1 MSLQFIKENIQKIAK
16 ETGCDDFIQTTLKW
30 LTKRQI
36 DPTQDEQTA
45 NKISSKRLM
54 VVGGECVASP
64 GFSKIEYYCPK
75 LNKWKYWKIFPDART
90 SYAVAVLN
98 NELYI
103 VGGELKGECLKTV
116 SIEKKV
122 ER

>member
-1 MSLQFIKENIQKIAK
+1 MSLLQFIEGNIQKIAK

-36 DPTQDEQTA
+36 DLTQGEQPA
-45 NKISSKRLM
+45 DKISSTRLM
-54 VVGGECVASP
+54 VIGGESIASP

-90 SYAVAVLN
+90 NYAVAVLN

-103 VGGELKGECLKTV
+103 VGGELKGDCLKSV
-116 SIEKKV
+116 SI
-122 ER
+122 